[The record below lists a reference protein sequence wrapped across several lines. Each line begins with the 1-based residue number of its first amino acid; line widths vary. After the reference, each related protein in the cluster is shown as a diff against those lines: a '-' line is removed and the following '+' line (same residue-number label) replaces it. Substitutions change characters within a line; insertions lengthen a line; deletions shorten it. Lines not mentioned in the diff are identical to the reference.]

1 VRRGPALVAILAVA
15 FTLAIGIQLVP
26 ILADGV
32 EDLVV
37 FATWVLAM
45 IVSALVSFMLA
56 RAAVRRDEAAV
67 ARVAR
72 SLPWIAASFA
82 TVAAV
87 AFVVQGGF
95 GAGHG
100 PLDTVLYVAG
110 LPFMALLTASDG
122 LLPDPLWRTGDFLP
136 IVVVPGVLNV
146 ALFALVRAFLLAGAR
161 GQSKRVA
168 D

>member
-82 TVAAV
+82 TVR
-87 AFVVQGGF
+87 
-95 GAGHG
+95 
-100 PLDTVLYVAG
+100 P
-110 LPFMALLTASDG
+110 
-122 LLPDPLWRTGDFLP
+122 
-136 IVVVPGVLNV
+136 
-146 ALFALVRAFLLAGAR
+146 
-161 GQSKRVA
+161 
-168 D
+168 